1 MLPLFADDDP
11 GDASDAEPA
20 AGETAEAPAA
30 PALPFVVKVVRSARR
45 QKTIGARMT
54 GGVLVVTIP
63 SWATGEQED
72 QWVDEMVTRM
82 RRRAATS
89 PIDLVAR
96 ARTLAGRYNLQLPA
110 SIRWVDN
117 QASRWGSCT
126 PADRTVRV
134 SSRLAEL
141 PGWVVDAVIV
151 HELAHLDEAHHNDR
165 FWSIVD
171 RYPLAERARGY
182 LMAKGLDEDAD

>member
-30 PALPFVVKVVRSARR
+30 PFVVKVVRSARR

-182 LMAKGLDEDAD
+182 LMAKGIDEDAD